1 MSDKDIQIS
10 ESYDRLGVE
19 GQGESQ
25 DENLVCQGQEVRV
38 KDRSVRPRT
47 FTERG
52 REYHIDCLTRSFRG
66 QASAI
71 SAFSNQAYEML
82 SAEVLVENELLATR
96 DWLKKCFRAFKRFSR
111 SSTDC

>member
-1 MSDKDIQIS
+1 M
-10 ESYDRLGVE
+10 
-19 GQGESQ
+19 
-25 DENLVCQGQEVRV
+25 VCQGQDVRV

-52 REYHIDCLTRSFRG
+52 RGCHIDRLTKSFRG

-82 SAEVLVENELLATR
+82 SAEVLVKNEFLATR
-96 DWLKKCFRAFKRFSR
+96 DRLKKMFSNLQAFFTELYGLLEGKYRDPFVG
-111 SSTDC
+111 

>member
-1 MSDKDIQIS
+1 MNDKDIQITEPY
-10 ESYDRLGVE
+10 ESLGVE
-19 GQGESQ
+19 GQGESE

-38 KDRSVRPRT
+38 KDRSVRPRA

-52 REYHIDCLTRSFRG
+52 RGYHIDRLTKSFRG

-96 DWLKKCFRAFKRFSR
+96 DRLKKCF
-111 SSTDC
+111 